1 VAILRG
7 PESECRKEHQLKT
20 YGLSSP
26 EWSFVLVPIVTFL
39 IPMGVSE
46 YHTTVA
52 ERLEL
57 QITKDA
63 KNAQI
68 PFLEVQPK
76 YRNS

>member
-1 VAILRG
+1 
-7 PESECRKEHQLKT
+7 
-20 YGLSSP
+20 
-26 EWSFVLVPIVTFL
+26 
-39 IPMGVSE
+39 MGVSE